1 MHRVNWVAVT
11 GTCGRMLGGCLAGIL
26 LLTIGC
32 LEHYGRM
39 DPSTEVDRLF
49 EAAKVLPDYN
59 YYYAGGQNNPRALLG
74 IHRAYTQTNASW
86 TPMKGLNP
94 EILKKRVA
102 AMTNEIGHAPETYG
116 GAIFSPDGAQMG
128 IWYSR
133 SRDVIIRFGEN
144 REVSVSLP
152 RWPDENKERRSPFSV
167 P

>member
-1 MHRVNWVAVT
+1 MYYVKKIGVT
-11 GTCGRMLGGCLAGIL
+11 GTCGRLLCVCLAAIL
-26 LLTIGC
+26 LLAAGC

-74 IHRAYTQTNASW
+74 IHKEYTQTNRSW
-86 TPMKGLNP
+86 TPMAELTT

-128 IWYSR
+128 IWYSK
-133 SRDVIIRFGEN
+133 SRDVTIRFGEN
-144 REVSVSLP
+144 RDVSVSLP
-152 RWPDENKERRSPFSV
+152 RWPDENKERRSPISF